1 MNLQKWVL
9 YTSTLSLAVLIIL
22 YAYSKQTQVCLKSQ
36 ALDKIIF
43 KQQEVSSCFRAQKT
57 DWSFEINKKINKLN
71 ARLSVIE
78 KLLKINKKLALKVEV
93 VEAGRI
99 HEQVN
104 YDVGNH
110 LFVSEKT
117 LEETPAVEMFII
129 RNWIKELN
137 PKVAAN
143 RLLEDLLVN
152 FKYFQLYGEV
162 VDMKKSYQLEP
173 KIRWAFNQIQ
183 SHQACVTHWKL
194 TQHWD
199 LCLNRSSLF
208 FDSTFDFVYEQVHQ
222 KVLKAWIQAFNAL
235 SISQKYEINNNF
247 KSQVQNFDLSSKPTA
262 REVVSFSYNLKLL
275 NRFWLMNEEIPN
287 SLVHQKMLVGILK
300 NMNSYKYSSLIEK
313 PSFDLIYFKE
323 NLNLADVYENEKLNS
338 IFRKALNKNPNLKIA
353 VSNFKEM
360 VLLPLEKNIRMDT
373 FNTIKANQVIL
384 DSCKSIMIRDVVN
397 FQTVTSKLVLTYNCD
412 SKNIKSIDQLLEK
425 GAQGFASQNIDVQ
438 FVQFHLP
445 SLISKTALLNLDS
458 EVFQY
463 VQARN
468 IKNSIYEVFGW
479 KELNWDQVTK
489 SYKPKAYV
497 DAVGYFRTGEER
509 SLSN

>member
-152 FKYFQLYGEV
+152 FKYFQL
-162 VDMKKSYQLEP
+162 
-173 KIRWAFNQIQ
+173 
-183 SHQACVTHWKL
+183 
-194 TQHWD
+194 
-199 LCLNRSSLF
+199 
-208 FDSTFDFVYEQVHQ
+208 
-222 KVLKAWIQAFNAL
+222 
-235 SISQKYEINNNF
+235 
-247 KSQVQNFDLSSKPTA
+247 
-262 REVVSFSYNLKLL
+262 
-275 NRFWLMNEEIPN
+275 
-287 SLVHQKMLVGILK
+287 
-300 NMNSYKYSSLIEK
+300 
-313 PSFDLIYFKE
+313 
-323 NLNLADVYENEKLNS
+323 
-338 IFRKALNKNPNLKIA
+338 
-353 VSNFKEM
+353 
-360 VLLPLEKNIRMDT
+360 
-373 FNTIKANQVIL
+373 
-384 DSCKSIMIRDVVN
+384 
-397 FQTVTSKLVLTYNCD
+397 
-412 SKNIKSIDQLLEK
+412 
-425 GAQGFASQNIDVQ
+425 
-438 FVQFHLP
+438 
-445 SLISKTALLNLDS
+445 
-458 EVFQY
+458 
-463 VQARN
+463 
-468 IKNSIYEVFGW
+468 
-479 KELNWDQVTK
+479 
-489 SYKPKAYV
+489 
-497 DAVGYFRTGEER
+497 
-509 SLSN
+509 